1 MTVDAN
7 ERGLEMPQ
15 PTPKP
20 ERRAGFTI
28 VEALVALT
36 IFGIGTILLMQLA
49 PRAVQYATRAR
60 VLSQA
65 NALAQAKVEEL
76 RALPQLHADL
86 TAGAHQDPNNPIDGT
101 FTRTWDVTEDECFPE
116 GSIPSTAPDP
126 GDAGESVDE
135 ARIAQA
141 RGEAWPPGP
150 RYRPEPRG
158 PGEARRL
165 WWSRGTLELS
175 WDSSARSPC

>member
-1 MTVDAN
+1 MS
-7 ERGLEMPQ
+7 Q
-15 PTPKP
+15 PIPRP

-86 TAGAHQDPNNPIDGT
+86 NAGAHQDPENPIDGT
-101 FTRTWDVTEDECFPE
+101 FTRTWDVTENDPIE
-116 GSIPSTAPDP
+116 GMRRVEVRVQIPTASSD
-126 GDAGESVDE
+126 SV
-135 ARIAQA
+135 A
-141 RGEAWPPGP
+141 
-150 RYRPEPRG
+150 
-158 PGEARRL
+158 
-165 WWSRGTLELS
+165 TLVTYF
-175 WDSSARSPC
+175 

>member
-1 MTVDAN
+1 
-7 ERGLEMPQ
+7 MPQ
-15 PTPKP
+15 DSPRQ

-49 PRAVQYATRAR
+49 PRATQYATRAR

-86 TAGAHQDPNNPIDGT
+86 MAGAHDDPENPIEGT
-101 FTRTWDVTEDECFPE
+101 FTRSWDVMNDDPIE
-116 GSIPSTAPDP
+116 GMRRVEVRVQIPTASSD
-126 GDAGESVDE
+126 SV
-135 ARIAQA
+135 A
-141 RGEAWPPGP
+141 
-150 RYRPEPRG
+150 
-158 PGEARRL
+158 
-165 WWSRGTLELS
+165 TLVTYF
-175 WDSSARSPC
+175 